1 MDISRT
7 LLQHEV
13 ARSRLDAGTFATM
26 GVGVGYA
33 IAAAVVEQGCGGGG
47 GGGGRKVVAVEGDSA
62 FGFSAMEY
70 ETAVRYRLPITFIV
84 LNNSGVYY
92 GASDT
97 EKQTAHN
104 NPLLLPVTALSYQS
118 RYELLAD
125 VFGGMGRGWRVER
138 AEELG
143 GVLKEALSWDG
154 PSIVNVIIKTQQGRK
169 AATHSWLSAVGKAK
183 L

>member
-7 LLQHEV
+7 LLQHELP
-13 ARSRLDAGTFATM
+13 RSRLDAGTFATM

-33 IAAAVVEQGCGGGG
+33 IAAAVVQQGGGG
-47 GGGGRKVVAVEGDSA
+47 GSERRKVVAVEGDSA

-92 GASDT
+92 GASDE
-97 EKQTAHN
+97 EKQSAID
-104 NPLLLPVTALSYQS
+104 NPLLLPVTALSFQS
-118 RYELLAD
+118 RYELLGGM
-125 VFGGMGRGWRVER
+125 FGGEGRGWRVEK
-138 AEELG
+138 AEELA
-143 GVLKEALSWDG
+143 GVLKEALSWHG
-154 PSIVNVIIKTQQGRK
+154 PSIVNIIIKTQQGRK